1 MKRILWTA
9 LFLVLL
15 VPSVQAELG
24 YQKSAAVTTAQTY
37 NINAPTLLVINDGAS
52 SIYIRVF
59 WEGETVS
66 DATVNSTEIKS
77 GEGFTFQ
84 KILNIKAI
92 SILSA
97 SSSTV
102 RLIYW

>member
-1 MKRILWTA
+1 MKRIPWA
-9 LFLVLL
+9 ILL
-15 VPSVQAELG
+15 LILLASSVQAELG

-52 SIYIRVF
+52 SIFIRVF

-66 DATVNSTEIKS
+66 AATVNSTEVKT
-77 GEGFTFQ
+77 GEGMQFSRT
-84 KILNIKAI
+84 LNIKAI
-92 SILSA
+92 SILSE